1 LTITFA
7 TLEDYQNTISNIYNT
22 KQLAYEIVETIRSTF
37 ESSINLQS
45 NGYFETQKEIEDN
58 NKTYGQISER
68 ALSISYTLDNNELID
83 KTFDTIMTSFREKFV
98 SILEYMEE
106 AMETEFSLQEK
117 VLSTSLFDET
127 YENATKAFFESE
139 TLKMLTFIK
148 DENTNFLKTIKK
160 LFQLLKQ
167 EKLVIIVYQRLN
179 ILFINLMKLGSIL
192 LK

>member
-1 LTITFA
+1 
-7 TLEDYQNTISNIYNT
+7 
-22 KQLAYEIVETIRSTF
+22 VETIRSTF
-37 ESSINLQS
+37 DSSINLQS

-117 VLSTSLFDET
+117 VLSSSLFDET

-139 TLKMLTFIK
+139 TLQMITFIE
-148 DENTNFLKTIKK
+148 DENTNF
-160 LFQLLKQ
+160 
-167 EKLVIIVYQRLN
+167 
-179 ILFINLMKLGSIL
+179 
-192 LK
+192 